1 MYHEPTNLARRRCRA
16 RQADLKWR
24 QPRKLSV
31 VYRTESSRAT
41 TNWDTLCLEKR
52 YCVTGFIFEFK
63 NKKTVIIL
71 MKLNSSGCSKSG
83 SDARTRYI
91 VEPTLV
97 LKGNNKI
104 LIRESSS
111 NVGKLARTF
120 PAAENMMTKI
130 RNPVKHQC
138 QLHNACDMSER
149 DLYNPTYCQQA

>member
-1 MYHEPTNLARRRCRA
+1 
-16 RQADLKWR
+16 
-24 QPRKLSV
+24 
-31 VYRTESSRAT
+31 
-41 TNWDTLCLEKR
+41 
-52 YCVTGFIFEFK
+52 
-63 NKKTVIIL
+63 

-120 PAAENMMTKI
+120 PAAENIMTKI

-138 QLHNACDMSER
+138 QLHNAFDMSER